1 MLGLFARLLLP
12 DDVMYDVIQTVPA
25 WLAPGRRR
33 RAGSG
38 SRARNSL
45 HPWLN
50 FYVQDGHPYVAEP
63 GGVVQPLA
71 ESAPPFT
78 LRQTTD

>member
-1 MLGLFARLLLP
+1 MAGPRPATQGWIGFAREEL
-12 DDVMYDVIQTVPA
+12 
-25 WLAPGRRR
+25 
-33 RAGSG
+33 
-38 SRARNSL
+38 SL